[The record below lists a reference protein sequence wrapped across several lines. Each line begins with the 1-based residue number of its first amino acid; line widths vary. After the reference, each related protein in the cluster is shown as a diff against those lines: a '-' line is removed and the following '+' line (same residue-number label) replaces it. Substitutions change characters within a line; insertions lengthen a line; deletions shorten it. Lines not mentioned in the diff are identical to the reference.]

1 MKSMIR
7 TISVCLLIAAL
18 LFIVSFAEAQQM
30 KKIPRIGYLSTGS
43 ISSTLPNREAFQQGL
58 RGLGYVEGKNIVVE
72 YRFAEG
78 KLNRVPDLVAGL
90 VLLKVDVIVVPGS
103 SVARAAKKVT
113 TTIPIVMASA
123 GGPFREG
130 LIASLA
136 RPGGNVTGLTNM
148 GNDLGAKRLEML
160 KVVFPTLT
168 RVAVLS
174 PIRPG
179 LERTELKE
187 IQAKAP
193 PLKLQLQILE
203 VRTADDFERAF
214 EDAAKTSVGAL
225 IVTRDPTALFS
236 THENRI
242 VELAV
247 KNRLPA
253 MYPQIRYISAGG
265 LMCYAEDE
273 LENYRRVATFV
284 DKILKGAKPADLP
297 VEQPTKFEFVINLKA
312 ANQIGLTFP
321 PNVLALA
328 DRVIK

>member
-1 MKSMIR
+1 MRRKFFGLTLSTM
-7 TISVCLLIAAL
+7 LFAL
-18 LFIVSFAEAQQM
+18 CFPAEAQQA
-30 KKIPRIGYLSTGS
+30 KKVPRIGYLSTGS

-78 KLNRVPDLVAGL
+78 KLDRVPDLVRGL
-90 VLLKVDVIVVPGS
+90 VDLKVDVIVVSNS

-123 GGPFREG
+123 GGPFRDG

-136 RPGGNVTGLTNM
+136 RPGGNVTGLTVV
-148 GNDLGAKRLEML
+148 GNDLGAKRLELL
-160 KVVFPTLT
+160 KVVFPTLA

-187 IQAKAP
+187 IQAVAP
-193 PLKLQLQILE
+193 SLKLQLQILE

-214 EDAAKTSVGAL
+214 EDAAKTAVGAL

-236 THENRI
+236 THEHRI
-242 VELAV
+242 VALAV

-273 LENYRRVATFV
+273 LENYRRAATYV

-297 VEQPTKFEFVINLKA
+297 VEQPTKFEFIINLKA
-312 ANQIGLTFP
+312 AKQIGLTFS

>member
-1 MKSMIR
+1 MKKKI
-7 TISVCLLIAAL
+7 L
-18 LFIVSFAEAQQM
+18 LFVLAIILAIVHLAEAQQP
-30 KKIPRIGYLSTGS
+30 KKIPRIGYLSLTS
-43 ISSTLPNREAFQQGL
+43 PSFSSPYRGAFQQGL
-58 RGLGYVEGKNIVVE
+58 RELGYVEGKNIIVE
-72 YRFAEG
+72 YRFAEE
-78 KLNRVPDLVAGL
+78 KLNRVPDLVAEL
-90 VLLKVDVIVVPGS
+90 VLLKVNAIVVPGS
-103 SVARAAKKVT
+103 SLARAAKKVT

-123 GGPFREG
+123 GTPFRDG

-148 GNDLGAKRLEML
+148 VSDLGAKRLELL

-168 RVAVLS
+168 RVAVLPS

-179 LERTELKE
+179 LERAELKE
-187 IQAKAP
+187 IQAAAP

-214 EDAAKTSVGAL
+214 EDAAKTAVGAL
-225 IVTRDPTALFS
+225 AVTRDPTGLFS

-253 MYPQIRYISAGG
+253 MYPRIGYIRAGG
-265 LMCYAEDE
+265 LMYYAEDE
-273 LENYRRVATFV
+273 LENYRRVATYV
-284 DKILKGAKPADLP
+284 DKIIKGAKPADLP
-297 VEQPTKFEFVINLKA
+297 VEQPTKFEFIINLKA

-328 DRVIK
+328 DKVIK

>member
-1 MKSMIR
+1 MSKI
-7 TISVCLLIAAL
+7 VLLTLCAL
-18 LFIVSFAEAQQM
+18 LLALSFSVEAQQP
-30 KKIPRIGYLSTGS
+30 KKVPRIGYLSTGS
-43 ISSTLPNREAFQQGL
+43 ISSTLANREAFQQGL

-78 KLNRVPDLVAGL
+78 KLDRVPDLVAEL

-123 GGPFREG
+123 GGPFRDG

-148 GNDLGAKRLEML
+148 GNDLGAKRLELL

-179 LERTELKE
+179 LERTEMKE
-187 IQAKAP
+187 LQAVAP
-193 PLKLQLQILE
+193 SLKLQLQILE

-214 EDAAKTSVGAL
+214 EDAAKTGVGAL
-225 IVTRDPTALFS
+225 IVTRDSTGLFS
-236 THENRI
+236 IHEHRI
-242 VELAV
+242 VALAV

-253 MYPQIRYISAGG
+253 MYPQVRYISAGG

-273 LENYRRVATFV
+273 LENYRRAATYV
-284 DKILKGAKPADLP
+284 DKILKGAQPANLP
-297 VEQPTKFEFVINLKA
+297 VEQPKKFELVINLNA
-312 ANQIGLTFP
+312 AKQVGLTIP
-321 PNVLALA
+321 QSIVYQA
-328 DRVIK
+328 DKVIK

>member
-1 MKSMIR
+1 MSKI
-7 TISVCLLIAAL
+7 VLLTLGAL
-18 LFIVSFAEAQQM
+18 LLALSVRVEAQQPT
-30 KKIPRIGYLSTGS
+30 KVPRIGYLSTGS
-43 ISSTLPNREAFQQGL
+43 ISSTLPNREAFKQGL

-72 YRFAEG
+72 YRFADG
-78 KLNRVPDLVAGL
+78 KLDRVPDLVAEL
-90 VLLKVDVIVVPGS
+90 VLLKVDVIVVPSS
-103 SVARAAKKVT
+103 SVARAANKVT

-123 GGPFREG
+123 GGPFRDG

-136 RPGGNVTGLTNM
+136 RPGGNVTGLTNI
-148 GNDLGAKRLEML
+148 GNDLGAKRLDLL
-160 KVVFPTLT
+160 KVVFPTLA

-179 LERTELKE
+179 LEQTELKE
-187 IQAKAP
+187 IQAVAP
-193 PLKLQLQILE
+193 SLKLQLQILE

-214 EDAAKTSVGAL
+214 EEAAKTGVGAL

-236 THENRI
+236 THEHQI
-242 VELAV
+242 VALAV

-273 LENYRRVATFV
+273 LENYRRAAIYV

-297 VEQPTKFEFVINLKA
+297 VEQPTKFEFIINLKA
-312 ANQIGLTFP
+312 AKQIGLTFP

-328 DRVIK
+328 DKVIK

>member
-1 MKSMIR
+1 MRKNILVWLFAPCS
-7 TISVCLLIAAL
+7 LLLAL
-18 LFIVSFAEAQQM
+18 CFPSEAQQA
-30 KKIPRIGYLSTGS
+30 KRVPRIGYLSSGS
-43 ISSTLPNREAFQQGL
+43 PSTNLEYREAFVRGL
-58 RGLGYVEGKNIVVE
+58 RELGYVEGKDVLIE
-72 YRFAEG
+72 YKWAEG
-78 KLNRVPDLVAGL
+78 RFERMPELAEQLVR
-90 VLLKVDVIVVPGS
+90 LKVDLIVVS
-103 SVARAAKKVT
+103 NASVARAAKKVT
-113 TTIPIVMASA
+113 TTIPIVMVSA
-123 GGPFREG
+123 GDPFRDG

-148 GNDLGAKRLEML
+148 GIDLGAKRLELL

-179 LERTELKE
+179 LEQTELKE

-203 VRTADDFERAF
+203 VRTADDFERTF

-225 IVTRDPTALFS
+225 IVTRDPSGLFS
-236 THENRI
+236 TYEKRT

-253 MYPQIRYISAGG
+253 MYPRISYIRAGG
-265 LMCYAEDE
+265 LMCYAEDD
-273 LENYRRVATFV
+273 LENYRRAATYV

-297 VEQPTKFEFVINLKA
+297 VEQPKKFEFIINLKA
-312 ANQIGLTFP
+312 ADQIGLTLP

-328 DRVIK
+328 DKVIK

>member
-1 MKSMIR
+1 MKNILCLFL
-7 TISVCLLIAAL
+7 IIACLGVCAI
-18 LFIVSFAEAQQM
+18 AEAQQP
-30 KKIPRIGYLSTGS
+30 KKVPRVGYLSTGS
-43 ISSTLPNREAFQQGL
+43 ISSTLANREAFQQGL
-58 RGLGYVEGKNIVVE
+58 RGLGYVEGKNVVVE

-78 KLNRVPDLVAGL
+78 KLDRVPDLVAEL
-90 VLLKVDVIVVPGS
+90 VLLKVDVIVVSSS

-123 GGPFREG
+123 GGPFRDG

-136 RPGGNVTGLTNM
+136 RPGGNVTGLTNV
-148 GNDLGAKRLEML
+148 GNDLGAKRLELL
-160 KVVFPTLT
+160 KVVFPTLA

-187 IQAKAP
+187 IQAVAP
-193 PLKLQLQILE
+193 SLKLQLQILE
-203 VRTADDFERAF
+203 MGTADDFERAF
-214 EDAAKTSVGAL
+214 EDAAKTGVGAL
-225 IVTRDPTALFS
+225 MVTRDPTALFS
-236 THENRI
+236 AHEHRI
-242 VELAV
+242 VALAV
-247 KNRLPA
+247 KNRLPT

-273 LENYRRVATFV
+273 LENYRRAATYV

-297 VEQPTKFEFVINLKA
+297 VEQPTKFEFIINLKA
-312 ANQIGLTFP
+312 AKQIGLTFP

-328 DRVIK
+328 DKVIR

>member
-1 MKSMIR
+1 MRNKILYLGLGAM
-7 TISVCLLIAAL
+7 LFAL
-18 LFIVSFAEAQQM
+18 CVSAQAQQP
-30 KKIPRIGYLSTGS
+30 KKVPRIGYLSSGS
-43 ISSTLPNREAFQQGL
+43 PSTNLGYLQAFLQGL
-58 RGLGYVEGKNIVVE
+58 RELGYVEGKNVLIE
-72 YRFAEG
+72 YKWAEG
-78 KLNRVPDLVAGL
+78 RFERMPELAEQLVR
-90 VLLKVDVIVVPGS
+90 LKVDLIVVS
-103 SVARAAKKVT
+103 NASVARAAKKVT
-113 TTIPIVMASA
+113 TAIPIVMVSA
-123 GGPFREG
+123 GDPFRDG

-148 GNDLGAKRLEML
+148 GIDLGAKRLELL

-168 RVAVLS
+168 RVAVLPS

-179 LERTELKE
+179 LERAELKE
-187 IQAKAP
+187 IQAAAP

>member
-1 MKSMIR
+1 MSKIVLL
-7 TISVCLLIAAL
+7 TLGAFLLALSVR
-18 LFIVSFAEAQQM
+18 VEAQQA
-30 KKIPRIGYLSTGS
+30 KKVPRIGYLSPGS
-43 ISSTLPNREAFQQGL
+43 ISSNLANREAFQQGL

-78 KLNRVPDLVAGL
+78 KLDRVPDLVAEL
-90 VLLKVDVIVVPGS
+90 VLLKVDVIVVS
-103 SVARAAKKVT
+103 SSSIARAAKKVT

-123 GGPFREG
+123 GGPFRDG

-136 RPGGNVTGLTNM
+136 RPGGNVTGLTNI
-148 GNDLGAKRLEML
+148 GNDLGAKRLDLL
-160 KVVFPTLT
+160 KVVFPTLA

-179 LERTELKE
+179 LEQTELKE
-187 IQAKAP
+187 IQAVAP
-193 PLKLQLQILE
+193 SLKLQLQILE

-214 EDAAKTSVGAL
+214 EDAAKTGVGAL

-236 THENRI
+236 THEHRI
-242 VELAV
+242 VALAV

-273 LENYRRVATFV
+273 LENYRRAATYV

-297 VEQPTKFEFVINLKA
+297 VEQATKFEFIINLKA

-328 DRVIK
+328 DKVIK